1 MTPKQTRLAAIVGG
15 LAFLAVAAGL
25 ALTALED
32 NIVFFRSPTE
42 LAETPAVPGAA
53 LRIGG
58 LVREGSVTRD
68 GLRASFAVTDLV
80 NHINVTYE
88 GMLPDLFREGQ
99 GVVAEGS
106 FSADGVFVADT
117 VLAKHDETYM
127 PPEVAEALEKSGKYN
142 QPHPQKQGEDAQ

>member
-1 MTPKQTRLAAIVGG
+1 MTRKQIRLAAIGGG
-15 LAFLAVAAGL
+15 LAFLALAAFI

-32 NIVFFRSPTE
+32 NIVFFRSPSE
-42 LAETPAVPGAA
+42 LAAQPAAIGEAI
-53 LRIGG
+53 RIGG

-68 GLRASFAVTDLV
+68 GLRADFQVTDLAHDIAV
-80 NHINVTYE
+80 SYE

-106 FSADGVFVADT
+106 FDGSGIFRADT

-127 PPEVAEALEKSGKYN
+127 PPEVAEALEKSDKYN
-142 QPHPQKQGEDAQ
+142 APHPAKGAP

>member
-1 MTPKQTRLAAIVGG
+1 MTRKQIRLAAIGGG
-15 LAFLAVAAGL
+15 LAFLALAAFI

-32 NIVFFRSPTE
+32 NIVFFRSPSE
-42 LAETPAVPGAA
+42 LAAKPAAIGEAI
-53 LRIGG
+53 RIGG

-68 GLRASFAVTDLV
+68 GLRADFQVTDLAHDIAV
-80 NHINVTYE
+80 SYE

-99 GVVAEGS
+99 GVVAEGR
-106 FSADGVFVADT
+106 FDGSGIFRADT

-142 QPHPQKQGEDAQ
+142 APYPAKGAP

>member
-15 LAFLAVAAGL
+15 LAFLAIAAGL

-32 NIVFFRSPTE
+32 NIVFFRSPSE
-42 LAETPAVPGAA
+42 LAQKPATPGAA

-58 LVREGSVTRD
+58 LVREGSVTRA
-68 GLRASFAVTDLV
+68 GLRASFQVTDMAH
-80 NHINVTYE
+80 HIDVSYE

-106 FSADGVFVADT
+106 FRADGLFVADT

-127 PPEVAEALEKSGKYN
+127 PPEVAEALEKAGKYDR
-142 QPHPQKQGEDAQ
+142 PHPGAAK